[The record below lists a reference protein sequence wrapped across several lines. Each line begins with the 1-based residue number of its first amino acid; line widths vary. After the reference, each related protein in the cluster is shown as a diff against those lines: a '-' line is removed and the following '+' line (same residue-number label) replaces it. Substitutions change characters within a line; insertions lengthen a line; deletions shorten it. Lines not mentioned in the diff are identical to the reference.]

1 MDELY
6 RQPIG
11 EIAAFQDRAGRLFLG
26 DFSVTEEI
34 ENGWT
39 RIGSIGPLVLHL
51 ASKIGRG
58 QDTDDLIQ
66 TGLEAVITRISR
78 TDLPR
83 WNPERG
89 SIGTWLYRHIR
100 GAMLRTI
107 DKHSPLPLNEE
118 AVADNFEQ
126 SMAELEWIDV
136 INTSFPEPQASV
148 LVWNLLYE
156 LAPKDIAE
164 VTGIPAGTV
173 RSHLSRGRAALK
185 ADFLGVEND
194 TV

>member
-89 SIGTWLYRHIR
+89 SIGTWLYRHIQ
-100 GAMLRTI
+100 GAMIKSI
-107 DKHSPLPLNEE
+107 DKNPPLPLDEE

-126 SMAELEWIDV
+126 SMSELEWEEV
-136 INTSFPEPQASV
+136 IRSSLPEPQASI
-148 LVWNLLYE
+148 LVWSALYD

-164 VTGIPAGTV
+164 VMDMPAGTV

-185 ADFLGVEND
+185 GALFGAEND
-194 TV
+194 T